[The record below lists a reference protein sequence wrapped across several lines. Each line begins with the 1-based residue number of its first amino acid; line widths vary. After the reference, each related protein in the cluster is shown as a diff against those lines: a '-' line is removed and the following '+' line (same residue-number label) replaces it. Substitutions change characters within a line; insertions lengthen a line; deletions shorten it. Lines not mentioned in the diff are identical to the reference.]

1 MEHAKGLGL
10 LAGMT
15 AFLLLFTYAGPLG
28 WQLVSGQETVYE
40 PNTLVAGISIDGLER
55 SEALVKLSE
64 QSSDWK
70 QQKDI
75 RLESST
81 GAVVLSSDF
90 LTFDVEKTL
99 DEVVQGS
106 SQSFVVEVDESY
118 QSEVEEEFTTEVAN
132 NFEWESW
139 VAQVREQASDLTD
152 DPLTYSMYDYIPSEV
167 LGLYETVATYETT
180 VSSDPLLVD
189 LLSAMNALTVNGQQS
204 FSLIQAAE
212 EFPVAI
218 SAETLSPIA
227 TVIYGAA
234 LETNFSIQQRHIS
247 QRLPGYAELGK
258 EASVKPEQ
266 NDDFVLFNPNESAY
280 SIHLSLEGSTLS
292 AEVRGYPF
300 VDKYS
305 SRVDDVQEI
314 EPRTIVQY
322 TSYVDPGDVELK
334 QEGKQGQ
341 SAVVYRESRGE
352 NGLTE
357 KMAEDYYPP
366 LNRIE
371 LRYGVEGE
379 DNTSDEDTDSSNDD
393 GNASNDDSSDDNSA
407 GEGEGSNSGESS
419 EDEEQSASEEEYT
432 GDDAPEVDPS
442 NPIWEEDEADENK

>member
-40 PNTLVAGISIDGLER
+40 PNTAVAGVSIEGLER

-75 RLESST
+75 RLESSS
-81 GAVVLSSDF
+81 GAMVVSSDF
-90 LTFDVEKTL
+90 ITFDVEETL

-118 QSEVEEEFTTEVAN
+118 KAEVEEEFTTEVAE
-132 NFEWESW
+132 NFEWEKW
-139 VAQVREQASDLTD
+139 VAQVRDQASDLTD
-152 DPLTYSMYDYIPSEV
+152 DPLTFSMYDYIPSEV

-189 LLSAMNALTVNGQQS
+189 LLSVMNALPVNGQQS
-204 FSLIQAAE
+204 FSLLEAAE

-218 SAETLSPIA
+218 SAETLNPIA

-247 QRLPGYAELGK
+247 QRLPEYAELGK

-280 SIHLSLEGSTLS
+280 SIHLALEGSTLS
-292 AEVRGYPF
+292 AEIRGYPF

-305 SRVDDVQEI
+305 SRVDDVQSI

-322 TSYVDPGDVELK
+322 TSYVNPGDVELK
-334 QEGKQGQ
+334 QEGEQGQ
-341 SAVVYRESRGE
+341 SAVVYRETRGE
-352 NGLTE
+352 NGLIE

-366 LNRIE
+366 LNRVE
-371 LRYGVEGE
+371 LRYGIEGE
-379 DNTSDEDTDSSNDD
+379 DNTSGEGSDSSGGDAGSNDD
-393 GNASNDDSSDDNSA
+393 TSDENTA
-407 GEGEGSNSGESS
+407 AEGEGSNSGESS
-419 EDEEQSASEEEYT
+419 DNEEPTDSDEAYT